1 MKGPRTEE
9 ERSDTKGPR
18 TEEERT
24 DRRTNGVAVA
34 KVEVSRGPF
43 RMIRKRTSGHLGS
56 CRVILEPS
64 VSVEVSRG
72 PFKIIPKR
80 TSGHLG
86 FRQPWRPPDV

>member
-18 TEEERT
+18 TEEEST

-43 RMIRKRTSGHLGS
+43 QTIRKRTSGHLGS
-56 CRVILEPS
+56 GRVISEPS
-64 VSVEVSRG
+64 VPVEMSRG
-72 PFKIIPKR
+72 PFDY
-80 TSGHLG
+80 S
-86 FRQPWRPPDV
+86 

>member
-43 RMIRKRTSGHLGS
+43 REILNGLLDTEGFEKTRRRPRWPEVRLGKS
-56 CRVILEPS
+56 
-64 VSVEVSRG
+64 
-72 PFKIIPKR
+72 
-80 TSGHLG
+80 
-86 FRQPWRPPDV
+86 